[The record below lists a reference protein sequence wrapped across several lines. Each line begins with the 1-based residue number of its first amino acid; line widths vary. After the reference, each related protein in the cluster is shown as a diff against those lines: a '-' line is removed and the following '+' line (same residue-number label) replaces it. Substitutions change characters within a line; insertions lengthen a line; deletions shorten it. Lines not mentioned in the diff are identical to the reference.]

1 MGENV
6 FQSPLFGT
14 FTDEIRELLNDK
26 RGLRFMDYLFFKPI
40 NHEGFIQWRSAVFL
54 A

>member
-14 FTDEIRELLNDK
+14 FTDEICELLNDK
-26 RGLRFMDYLFFKPI
+26 RGLTFEDYFVKPI
-40 NHEGFIQWRSAVFL
+40 YHEGFIQWGSAVFL